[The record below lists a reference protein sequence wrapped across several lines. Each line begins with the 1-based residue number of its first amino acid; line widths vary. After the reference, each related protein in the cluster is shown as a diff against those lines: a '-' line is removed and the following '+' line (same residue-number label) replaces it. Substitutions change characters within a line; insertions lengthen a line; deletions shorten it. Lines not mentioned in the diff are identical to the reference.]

1 MLTLFTL
8 GLICLAAVVVIP
20 VVLFL
25 VGLPLLLLMG
35 LVPWLLRIAGAVLLV
50 KAVLDQPVRWENF
63 LPAVAA
69 FALSVVLGWLF

>member
-50 KAVLDQPVRWENF
+50 KAVLDQPVQWENF